1 MSVLISGLVTG
12 ARKQFGTVRRR
23 ATNTVKRLTA
33 GATAL
38 SGVAIALVTLL
49 KDKTSGPLMW
59 ILVGCIVLC
68 MVTLVGAATPPHARS
83 AGEAPSTAFP
93 PNNLPFRSRYF
104 VGRAREMARIERTL
118 RPARTPKDRRVC
130 VIHGTGGVGKSQL
143 ATAYAHDKLAHHTL
157 TRWLNATSPD
167 RLLCDLLDLATLLG
181 IADHESKTVVLTRL
195 WSWLRDHPD
204 WLLIYDNVQL
214 DGAEPHADG
223 PVDRQQR
230 LQPLLPPEGV
240 GEVLITTQL
249 REGWTGLCPD
259 PVELSVYDEADGMA
273 FLRLR
278 TGSAADERLA
288 RLGEQLGWQP
298 LALEQAG
305 AYIEQA
311 EISVEGEDFEGYLE
325 RLSER
330 SADSDARTFQLAIER
345 VGAQHPAA
353 EDLLRLCSFLAS
365 EDVPRTMLFRAR
377 AVLPDRLRLVMED
390 QLAFTRLVLK
400 LVDHSLMTR
409 HGGGRTKDVT
419 YGIHS
424 RVQIFIRSR
433 LTGHERLEWSQAA
446 VRLIETAFPQTPEQ
460 LDSRVDCE
468 RLMPH
473 VDAVT
478 AEPAWAADSE
488 RDGDGELGAAQD
500 PEALMRLLHRAGCY
514 QNHRCDWESALA
526 FFSREAELRRLGT
539 GSDHSLAAS
548 HLALAR
554 QHYLLAHLDT
564 AEAACGRALALCDAH
579 KDDDAFQQVRA
590 QCCRQFGGILRERNR
605 FREASG
611 YLESALRIY
620 EHQGSGWEVL
630 DWAVT
635 EQEAGMIHRNAG
647 RLTDALDCYGRARD
661 LVSSGGSTGLEE
673 HVLFHAMLDRDIG
686 IVAQDRGDLDT
697 AERELSAA
705 HTVFRNKR
713 GAEDFETAQVAKF
726 LADVLRRKA
735 QRCRAESRR
744 TRNPLRKRRLHAQA
758 QAHLTTAHDLL
769 GPVLALLGERRR
781 TEAHTYAACLN
792 KLGSLQWAQ
801 GHLHKAVDTLREA
814 EEIYVTAYGPD
825 HHYRAKTLSRLGP
838 VLRASNDRHRA
849 EQELRTAERIFV
861 ASLGEDHPSLV
872 AVYEFLAD
880 CAPDPAREAELRARA
895 DRIHRSLWDNSSPS

>member
-1 MSVLISGLVTG
+1 MSVSISGAFTG
-12 ARKQFGTVRRR
+12 VRKQFAVTRRR
-23 ATNTVKRLTA
+23 FAVGIRRLATGTTA
-33 GATAL
+33 VSAL
-38 SGVAIALVTLL
+38 AIALMGII
-49 KDKTSGPLMW
+49 KEKTSGPV
-59 ILVGCIVLC
+59 LVVFVALIVLA
-68 MVTLVGAATPPHARS
+68 VLSLVLVARPAAQESATAEGAAVRAV
-83 AGEAPSTAFP
+83 P

-104 VGRAREMARIERTL
+104 VGRKKEMARLERTL
-118 RPARTPKDRRVC
+118 RPEKGPKGRRVS
-130 VIHGTGGVGKSQL
+130 VVHGTGGVGKSQL
-143 ATAYAHDKLAHHTL
+143 ATAYAHGTLAEHSL

-167 RLLCDLLDLATLLG
+167 RLLCDLLELATLIG
-181 IADHESKTVVLTRL
+181 ITYHESKTVVLTRL

-204 WLLIYDNVQL
+204 WLLVYDNVQL
-214 DGAEPHADG
+214 DGAEQPDEG
-223 PVDRQQR
+223 PVDHQRR

-240 GEVLITTQL
+240 GEILITTQL

-259 PVELSVYDEADGMA
+259 PVELTVYDEEDGLA
-273 FLRLR
+273 FLRKR
-278 TGSAADERLA
+278 TGSTADERL
-288 RLGEQLGWQP
+288 RGLGRQLGWQP

-311 EISVEGEDFEGYLE
+311 EIGVEDEDFEEYLR
-325 RLSER
+325 RLSAQ
-330 SADSDARTFQLAIER
+330 SADSDAKTFELAIER
-345 VGAQHPAA
+345 IGAQQPAA
-353 EDLLRLCSFLAS
+353 EDLMRLCSFLAS
-365 EDVPRTMLFRAR
+365 EDVPRATLFRYR
-377 AVLPDRLRLVMED
+377 SVLPDRLRLVMDD

-409 HGGGRTKDVT
+409 HGDGRTEPVT
-419 YGIHS
+419 YGIHP

-446 VRLIETAFPQTPEQ
+446 VRLIEAAFPLAPDQ
-460 LDSRVDCE
+460 LESRVACD

-478 AEPAWAADSE
+478 AEPAWAADN
-488 RDGDGELGAAQD
+488 DGELGAARD
-500 PEALMRLLHRAGCY
+500 PEALVRLLHRAGSY
-514 QNHRCDWESALA
+514 QNHRCEWKSALA
-526 FFSREAELRRLGT
+526 YFAREAELRGLGT
-539 GSDHSLAAS
+539 GSEQCLATA
-548 HLALAR
+548 HLAIAR

-564 AEAACGRALALCDAH
+564 AEAACGKALALCDAH

-611 YLESALRIY
+611 YLEAALRIY
-620 EHQGSGWEVL
+620 ELQGSGWEVI

-647 RLTDALDCYGRARD
+647 RHIDALDCYERAGD
-661 LVSSGGSTGLEE
+661 LVGGGGSTGLEE
-673 HVLFHAMLDRDIG
+673 HVVFRAMLRRDVG

-697 AERELSAA
+697 AERELTAA
-705 HTVFRNKR
+705 HEVFRTKR
-713 GAEDFETAQVAKF
+713 GEEDFETAQVAKF
-726 LADVLRRKA
+726 LADVLRRKGQQCKA
-735 QRCRAESRR
+735 ASRR
-744 TRNPLRKRRLHAQA
+744 TRNPLRKRTLRAQA
-758 QAHLTTAHDLL
+758 QAHLARAHELL
-769 GPVLALLGERRR
+769 CPVLALLGKRRT

-801 GHLHKAVDTLREA
+801 GHLHRAIDTLREA

-838 VLRASNDRHRA
+838 VLRAAGDREGA
-849 EQELRTAERIFV
+849 ERELRTAERIFV

-880 CAPDPAREAELRARA
+880 CATDPAEAGELRARA
-895 DRIHRSLWDNSSPS
+895 TRIHRSLWGKSSPS

>member
-1 MSVLISGLVTG
+1 MSVLSSGLFTG
-12 ARKQFGTVRRR
+12 ARRQFDLTRKRVSV
-23 ATNTVKRLTA
+23 TVKRLTA

-38 SGVAIALVTLL
+38 SGVGIALVALL

-59 ILVGCIVLC
+59 ILVGFVVLG
-68 MVTLVGAATPPHARS
+68 MVSLVAAAAPPQGRPVEDPAS
-83 AGEAPSTAFP
+83 PTAYP

-104 VGRAREMARIERTL
+104 VGREREMARVERSL
-118 RPARTPKDRRVC
+118 RPRKGGRDRRVC

-143 ATAYAHDKLAHHTL
+143 ATAYAHDKLADHSL
-157 TRWLNATSPD
+157 TRWLNAASPD
-167 RLLCDLLDLATLLG
+167 RLLCDLLELAELLG
-181 IADHESKTVVLTRL
+181 IPYHESKTVVLTRL

-204 WLLIYDNVQL
+204 WLLVYDNVQL
-214 DGAEPHADG
+214 DGPEATGEG
-223 PVDRQQR
+223 PVDRRQR

-259 PVELSVYDEADGMA
+259 PVELAVYDEADGMA

-278 TGSAADERLA
+278 TGSDADERLA
-288 RLGEQLGWQP
+288 RLGRQLGWQP

-311 EISVEGEDFEGYLE
+311 EISVRGEDYDAYLQ
-325 RLSER
+325 RLSEQ
-330 SADSDARTFQLAIER
+330 SADSDAKTFELAIER
-345 VGAQHPAA
+345 IGAQQPAA
-353 EDLLRLCSFLAS
+353 EDLMRLCSFLAS
-365 EDVPRTMLFRAR
+365 EDVPRTTLFRYR
-377 AVLPDRLRLVMED
+377 SVLPDRLRLVMDD

-400 LVDHSLMTR
+400 LVHHSLMTR
-409 HGGGRTKDVT
+409 QGDGRTEPVT
-419 YGIHS
+419 YGIHP

-446 VRLIETAFPQTPEQ
+446 VRLIEAAFPLVPDQ
-460 LDSRVDCE
+460 LESRGSCE

-478 AEPAWAADSE
+478 AEPAWAADS
-488 RDGDGELGAAQD
+488 DGELGAARD
-500 PEALMRLLHRAGCY
+500 PEALVRLLHRAGSY

-526 FFSREAELRRLGT
+526 FFTREAELRRIDT
-539 GSDHSLAAS
+539 GSDHALATS
-548 HLALAR
+548 YLAVAR

-564 AEAACGRALALCDAH
+564 AEAACGRALALCDTH
-579 KDDDAFQQVRA
+579 KDDEAFQQVRA
-590 QCCRQFGGILRERNR
+590 RCCRQFGGILRERNR
-605 FREASG
+605 FREAGG
-611 YLESALRIY
+611 YLEAALRIY

-661 LVSSGGSTGLEE
+661 LVGGGGSTGLEE
-673 HVLFHAMLDRDIG
+673 HVLFHAMLRRDVG
-686 IVAQDRGDLDT
+686 IVAQDRGDLAT

-705 HTVFRNKR
+705 HEVFRTKR

-726 LADVLRRKA
+726 LADVLRRTG
-735 QRCRAESRR
+735 QRCKADSRAARS
-744 TRNPLRKRRLHAQA
+744 PLRKRRLRAEAQA
-758 QAHLTTAHDLL
+758 RLTAAHELL
-769 GPVLALLGERRR
+769 GPVLTLLGKRRT

-801 GHLHKAVDTLREA
+801 GHPHQAAATLREA

-838 VLRASNDRHRA
+838 VLRAAGDRDGAERA
-849 EQELRTAERIFV
+849 LRTAERIFV
-861 ASLGEDHPSLV
+861 TGLGEEHPCLV
-872 AVYEFLAD
+872 AVYAFLAD
-880 CAPDPAREAELRARA
+880 CAADPAAAAELRSRSEG
-895 DRIHRSLWDNSSPS
+895 IHRSLWADSSPS